1 MEAAAMD
8 AVVRFPVVMLQVHVG
23 AGKLDEG
30 FVIKILCPLR
40 PQPDV
45 LEDIVSLVIRLPVEE
60 LEIFQVAG
68 VPRRAAF
75 PSGHPRRNPFV
86 FTHGVEESRN
96 HRGRR
101 ADRAKNVA
109 EWLGGGFGAAMMKTL

>member
-1 MEAAAMD
+1 MD

-45 LEDIVSLVIRLPVEE
+45 LEDIVSLVIRLPVE
-60 LEIFQVAG
+60 
-68 VPRRAAF
+68 
-75 PSGHPRRNPFV
+75 SWKY
-86 FTHGVEESRN
+86 SR
-96 HRGRR
+96 
-101 ADRAKNVA
+101 
-109 EWLGGGFGAAMMKTL
+109 